1 MQNTRKSP
9 REQLLDVRSALVG
22 GQKPRIPTN
31 ASSWEADG
39 VDHINISR
47 YGKTPLG
54 KMLDMDHIRNF
65 EHPLLGPF
73 KTMNSLWFF
82 LRARQPN
89 DHIRVLNN
97 PELRGFVFNSCG
109 GVKSGVP
116 NFRAVVM
123 HAAYLRIKAF
133 KDITRLMI
141 ESELPFD
148 SYKTLQSGIRVRF
161 EHTLWVVN
169 AFEEIRKA
177 LKEDREPNFA
187 HLMDRDAQD
196 IYSGVLQMLNPNG
209 KVLSVE
215 EIKMLTTPTL
225 KPKKEVDEKVTESEV
240 VQQESQ
246 IDELNT
252 DDSVEESI
260 TQPDNDEFKT
270 ESAEIESVVEMEV
283 AQVVQSPIEET
294 QMGEELV
301 EARA

>member
-1 MQNTRKSP
+1 MQNTRKTP
-9 REQLLDVRSALVG
+9 REQLMTVRSALVG
-22 GQKPRIPTN
+22 GLQPRIPTN

-65 EHPLLGPF
+65 EHTLLGPF

-177 LKEDREPNFA
+177 LKEEREPNFS

-196 IYSGVLQMLNPNG
+196 IYSGVLKMLNPNG
-209 KVLSVE
+209 NTLSVE
-215 EIKMLTTPTL
+215 EIKSLTTPTL
-225 KPKKEVDEKVTESEV
+225 KPKKEVEEKAPEAAQQVHEEESVLTEEASLQSDESVITDATEIETDVAAEAAVSEMAEV
-240 VQQESQ
+240 V
-246 IDELNT
+246 
-252 DDSVEESI
+252 
-260 TQPDNDEFKT
+260 
-270 ESAEIESVVEMEV
+270 
-283 AQVVQSPIEET
+283 SPTEET

>member
-109 GVKSGVP
+109 GFTAPATLRKSG
-116 NFRAVVM
+116 
-123 HAAYLRIKAF
+123 
-133 KDITRLMI
+133 
-141 ESELPFD
+141 
-148 SYKTLQSGIRVRF
+148 
-161 EHTLWVVN
+161 
-169 AFEEIRKA
+169 
-177 LKEDREPNFA
+177 
-187 HLMDRDAQD
+187 
-196 IYSGVLQMLNPNG
+196 
-209 KVLSVE
+209 
-215 EIKMLTTPTL
+215 
-225 KPKKEVDEKVTESEV
+225 
-240 VQQESQ
+240 
-246 IDELNT
+246 
-252 DDSVEESI
+252 
-260 TQPDNDEFKT
+260 
-270 ESAEIESVVEMEV
+270 
-283 AQVVQSPIEET
+283 
-294 QMGEELV
+294 
-301 EARA
+301 

>member
-1 MQNTRKSP
+1 MQNTRKTP
-9 REQLLDVRSALVG
+9 REQLMTVRSALVG
-22 GQKPRIPTN
+22 GLQPRIPTN

-177 LKEDREPNFA
+177 LKEEREPNFS

-196 IYSGVLQMLNPNG
+196 IYSGVLKMLNPNG
-209 KVLSVE
+209 NTLSVE
-215 EIKMLTTPTL
+215 EIKALTTPTL
-225 KPKKEVDEKVTESEV
+225 KPKKEIEEKA
-240 VQQESQ
+240 
-246 IDELNT
+246 
-252 DDSVEESI
+252 
-260 TQPDNDEFKT
+260 P
-270 ESAEIESVVEMEV
+270 EV
-283 AQVVQSPIEET
+283 AQQVHEEEFVSTEDTSLQSDESVITDAAEVETDVVAEAAVSEMAEVVSPTEET

>member
-1 MQNTRKSP
+1 MQNTRKTP
-9 REQLLDVRSALVG
+9 REQLMAVRSALVG
-22 GQKPRIPTN
+22 GLQPRIPTN

-177 LKEDREPNFA
+177 LKEEREPNFS

-196 IYSGVLQMLNPNG
+196 IYSGVLKMLNPNG
-209 KVLSVE
+209 NTLSVE
-215 EIKMLTTPTL
+215 EIKALTTPTL
-225 KPKKEVDEKVTESEV
+225 KPKKEVEEKAPEV
-240 VQQESQ
+240 VEQVHE
-246 IDELNT
+246 
-252 DDSVEESI
+252 EESVLI
-260 TQPDNDEFKT
+260 EDVSLQSD
-270 ESAEIESVVEMEV
+270 ESVITDATEVEMEG
-283 AQVVQSPIEET
+283 VVEEVVSEMSEAVSPTEET
-294 QMGEELV
+294 QMGEELI

>member
-1 MQNTRKSP
+1 MQNTRKTP
-9 REQLLDVRSALVG
+9 REQLMTVRSALVG
-22 GQKPRIPTN
+22 GFQPRIPTN

-177 LKEDREPNFA
+177 LKEEREPNFS

-196 IYSGVLQMLNPNG
+196 IYSGVLKMLNPNG
-209 KVLSVE
+209 NTLSVE
-215 EIKMLTTPTL
+215 EIKALTTPTL
-225 KPKKEVDEKVTESEV
+225 KPKKEVEEKAPEATQHVHEEESVLTEDASLQSDESVITDAAEVETDVAAEAAVSEMAEV
-240 VQQESQ
+240 V
-246 IDELNT
+246 
-252 DDSVEESI
+252 
-260 TQPDNDEFKT
+260 
-270 ESAEIESVVEMEV
+270 
-283 AQVVQSPIEET
+283 SPTEET

>member
-22 GQKPRIPTN
+22 GQKPRIPAN
-31 ASSWEADG
+31 ASSWKEDG
-39 VDHINISR
+39 EDHINISR
-47 YGKTPLG
+47 YGKTSLG

-109 GVKSGVP
+109 GVKNGVP

-133 KDITRLMI
+133 KDITRLMT

-177 LKEDREPNFA
+177 IKEGREPNFS
-187 HLMDRDAQD
+187 HLMDRDSKN

-209 KVLSVE
+209 TLLSNE
-215 EIKMLTTPTL
+215 EITALTTPTQDVQKEAQVTSTVSEATEEQTQAEEVSVDL
-225 KPKKEVDEKVTESEV
+225 KNEEV
-240 VQQESQ
+240 VE
-246 IDELNT
+246 
-252 DDSVEESI
+252 
-260 TQPDNDEFKT
+260 
-270 ESAEIESVVEMEV
+270 EIEALPE
-283 AQVVQSPIEET
+283 SPTEET
-294 QMGEELV
+294 QMGEELI
-301 EARA
+301 EARV

>member
-1 MQNTRKSP
+1 MQNTRKTP
-9 REQLLDVRSALVG
+9 REQLMTVRSALVG
-22 GQKPRIPTN
+22 GLQPRIPTN

-177 LKEDREPNFA
+177 LKEEREPNFS
-187 HLMDRDAQD
+187 HLMDRDAED
-196 IYSGVLQMLNPNG
+196 IYSGVLKMLNPNG
-209 KVLSVE
+209 NTLSVE
-215 EIKMLTTPTL
+215 EIKALTTPTL
-225 KPKKEVDEKVTESEV
+225 KPKKEVEEKAPEV
-240 VQQESQ
+240 VQQVHEEEFVSTEDTSLQGDEVVVSESM
-246 IDELNT
+246 E
-252 DDSVEESI
+252 
-260 TQPDNDEFKT
+260 T
-270 ESAEIESVVEMEV
+270 ETETAVSETVSEMAEVV
-283 AQVVQSPIEET
+283 SPTEET

>member
-1 MQNTRKSP
+1 MQNTRKTP
-9 REQLLDVRSALVG
+9 REQLMTVRSALVG
-22 GQKPRIPTN
+22 GFQPRIPTN

-177 LKEDREPNFA
+177 LKEEREPNFS

-196 IYSGVLQMLNPNG
+196 IYSGVLKMLNPNG
-209 KVLSVE
+209 NTLSVE
-215 EIKMLTTPTL
+215 EIKALTTPTL
-225 KPKKEVDEKVTESEV
+225 KPKKEVEEKAPEV
-240 VQQESQ
+240 IQQVHE
-246 IDELNT
+246 
-252 DDSVEESI
+252 EESVLTEDVSLQSDESII
-260 TQPDNDEFKT
+260 TDAT
-270 ESAEIESVVEMEV
+270 EVEMNAVGEEAVSEMAEI
-283 AQVVQSPIEET
+283 ASPTEET

-301 EARA
+301 ETRA

>member
-1 MQNTRKSP
+1 MQNTRKTP
-9 REQLLDVRSALVG
+9 REQLMTVRSALVG
-22 GQKPRIPTN
+22 GLQPRIPTN

-177 LKEDREPNFA
+177 LKEEREPNFS

-196 IYSGVLQMLNPNG
+196 IYSGVLKMLNPNG
-209 KVLSVE
+209 NTLSVE
-215 EIKMLTTPTL
+215 EIKALTTPTL
-225 KPKKEVDEKVTESEV
+225 KPKKEVEEKAPEV
-240 VQQESQ
+240 VGQVREEESV
-246 IDELNT
+246 
-252 DDSVEESI
+252 SVENASLQE
-260 TQPDNDEFKT
+260 DEGIFV
-270 ESAEIESVVEMEV
+270 ESADDETEVVVYEV
-283 AQVVQSPIEET
+283 VSENAEVVSPTEET

>member
-1 MQNTRKSP
+1 MQNTRKTP
-9 REQLLDVRSALVG
+9 REQLMTVRSALVG
-22 GQKPRIPTN
+22 GFQPRIPTN

-177 LKEDREPNFA
+177 LKEEREPNFS

-196 IYSGVLQMLNPNG
+196 IYSGVLKMLNPNG
-209 KVLSVE
+209 NTLSVE
-215 EIKMLTTPTL
+215 EIKALTTPTL
-225 KPKKEVDEKVTESEV
+225 KPKKEVEEKAPEV
-240 VQQESQ
+240 VQQ
-246 IDELNT
+246 
-252 DDSVEESI
+252 VHEE
-260 TQPDNDEFKT
+260 EFVST
-270 ESAEIESVVEMEV
+270 EDTSLQSDESVITDAAEVETDVVTEAAVSEMAEV
-283 AQVVQSPIEET
+283 VSPTEET

>member
-1 MQNTRKSP
+1 MQNTRKTP
-9 REQLLDVRSALVG
+9 REQLMTVRSALVG
-22 GQKPRIPTN
+22 GLQPRIPTN

-177 LKEDREPNFA
+177 LKEEREPNFS

-196 IYSGVLQMLNPNG
+196 IYSGVLKMLNPNG
-209 KVLSVE
+209 NTLSVE
-215 EIKMLTTPTL
+215 EIKALTTPTL
-225 KPKKEVDEKVTESEV
+225 KPKKEVEEKAPEV
-240 VQQESQ
+240 VEQVREEESV
-246 IDELNT
+246 
-252 DDSVEESI
+252 SVENASLQE
-260 TQPDNDEFKT
+260 DEGIFV
-270 ESAEIESVVEMEV
+270 ESADDETEVVVDEV
-283 AQVVQSPIEET
+283 VSENAEVVSPTEET

>member
-1 MQNTRKSP
+1 MQNTRKTP
-9 REQLLDVRSALVG
+9 REQLMTVRSALVG
-22 GQKPRIPTN
+22 GLQPRIPTN

-177 LKEDREPNFA
+177 LKEEREPNFS

-196 IYSGVLQMLNPNG
+196 IYSGVLKMLNPNG
-209 KVLSVE
+209 NTLSVE
-215 EIKMLTTPTL
+215 EIKALTTPTL
-225 KPKKEVDEKVTESEV
+225 KPKKEVDEKAPEV
-240 VQQESQ
+240 VQQVHE
-246 IDELNT
+246 
-252 DDSVEESI
+252 EESVL
-260 TQPDNDEFKT
+260 T
-270 ESAEIESVVEMEV
+270 EEASLQSDESVITDAVEVETDVVAEAAVSEMAEV
-283 AQVVQSPIEET
+283 ISPTEET

>member
-1 MQNTRKSP
+1 MQNTRKTP
-9 REQLLDVRSALVG
+9 REQLMTVRSALVG
-22 GQKPRIPTN
+22 GLQPRIPTN

-177 LKEDREPNFA
+177 LKEEREPNFS

-196 IYSGVLQMLNPNG
+196 IYSGVLKMLNPNG
-209 KVLSVE
+209 NTLSVE
-215 EIKMLTTPTL
+215 EIKSLTTPTL
-225 KPKKEVDEKVTESEV
+225 KPKKEVEEKAPEV
-240 VQQESQ
+240 VEQVHE
-246 IDELNT
+246 
-252 DDSVEESI
+252 EESVLTEEASLQSDESVI
-260 TQPDNDEFKT
+260 TDAT
-270 ESAEIESVVEMEV
+270 EIETDVVAEEAVSEMAEV
-283 AQVVQSPIEET
+283 VSPTEET

>member
-1 MQNTRKSP
+1 MQNTRKTT
-9 REQLLDVRSALVG
+9 REQLMTVRSALVG
-22 GQKPRIPTN
+22 GLQPRIPTN

-177 LKEDREPNFA
+177 LKEEREPNFS
-187 HLMDRDAQD
+187 HLMDRDTQD
-196 IYSGVLQMLNPNG
+196 IYSGVLKMLNPNG
-209 KVLSVE
+209 NTLSVE
-215 EIKMLTTPTL
+215 EIKALTTPTL
-225 KPKKEVDEKVTESEV
+225 KPKKEVEEKAPEV
-240 VQQESQ
+240 VQQ
-246 IDELNT
+246 
-252 DDSVEESI
+252 VHEE
-260 TQPDNDEFKT
+260 EFVST
-270 ESAEIESVVEMEV
+270 EDTSLQSDESVITDAAEVETDVAAEAAVSEMAEV
-283 AQVVQSPIEET
+283 VSPTEET

>member
-1 MQNTRKSP
+1 MQNTRKTP
-9 REQLLDVRSALVG
+9 REQLMTVRSALVG
-22 GQKPRIPTN
+22 GLQPRIPTN

-177 LKEDREPNFA
+177 LKEEREPNFS

-196 IYSGVLQMLNPNG
+196 IYSGVLKMLNPNG
-209 KVLSVE
+209 NTLSVE
-215 EIKMLTTPTL
+215 EIKSLTTPTL
-225 KPKKEVDEKVTESEV
+225 KPKKEVEEKAPEV
-240 VQQESQ
+240 VQQ
-246 IDELNT
+246 
-252 DDSVEESI
+252 VHEE
-260 TQPDNDEFKT
+260 EFVST
-270 ESAEIESVVEMEV
+270 EDTSLQSDESVITDAAEVETDVAAEAAVSEMTEV
-283 AQVVQSPIEET
+283 VSPTEET

>member
-1 MQNTRKSP
+1 MQNTRKTT
-9 REQLLDVRSALVG
+9 REQLMTVRSALVG
-22 GQKPRIPTN
+22 GLQPRIPTN

-177 LKEDREPNFA
+177 LKEEREPNFS

-196 IYSGVLQMLNPNG
+196 IYSGVLKMLNPNG
-209 KVLSVE
+209 NTLSIE
-215 EIKMLTTPTL
+215 EIKALTTPTL
-225 KPKKEVDEKVTESEV
+225 KPKKEVDEKVPEV
-240 VQQESQ
+240 VQQVHE
-246 IDELNT
+246 
-252 DDSVEESI
+252 EESVL
-260 TQPDNDEFKT
+260 T
-270 ESAEIESVVEMEV
+270 EDASLQSDESVITDAAEVETDVVAEAAVSEMAEV
-283 AQVVQSPIEET
+283 VSPTEET

>member
-1 MQNTRKSP
+1 MQNTRKTP
-9 REQLLDVRSALVG
+9 REQLMTVRSALVG
-22 GQKPRIPTN
+22 GLQPRIPTN

-177 LKEDREPNFA
+177 LKEEREPNFS
-187 HLMDRDAQD
+187 HLMDRDAED
-196 IYSGVLQMLNPNG
+196 IYSGVLKMLNPNG
-209 KVLSVE
+209 NTLSIE
-215 EIKMLTTPTL
+215 EIKALTTPTL
-225 KPKKEVDEKVTESEV
+225 KPKKEVEEKAAEV
-240 VQQESQ
+240 VQQVHEEEFVSTEDTSLQGDEMVVSESM
-246 IDELNT
+246 E
-252 DDSVEESI
+252 
-260 TQPDNDEFKT
+260 T
-270 ESAEIESVVEMEV
+270 ETETAVSETVSEMAEVV
-283 AQVVQSPIEET
+283 SPTEET